1 MSKYKND
8 FKVVSPNWIVP
19 DHVCALQTI
28 RNCSSKSNSLET
40 NKTEDSIGLKFL
52 RSNKKGLNQLHSNA
66 SVQIPSENI
75 VADSSYT
82 YQKNTVCVVKTADCM
97 PILVTNEEG
106 SFVSAIHAG
115 WRGLSSGIIENT
127 VRNIKSLSNL
137 IVWIGPHI
145 SQKYFEVGAE
155 VKKIFLD
162 NDSANAVAFDRGE
175 NKKYL
180 LSLKIVAEIKFNK
193 MGIKNIYCMDNFCTY
208 ANSDI
213 FFSYRRGDINERMSS
228 LVWMNK

>member
-1 MSKYKND
+1 MSIDKND
-8 FKVVSPNWIVP
+8 FKVITPNWIVP

-28 RNCSSKSNSLET
+28 RNCSDKSNFLKT
-40 NKTEDSIGLKFL
+40 NKTEHSIGLKFL
-52 RSNKKGLNQLHSNA
+52 RSNKKGLNQLHSNV
-66 SVQIPSENI
+66 SVQAPSENI
-75 VADSSYT
+75 DADASYT

-127 VRNIKSLSNL
+127 VKNIKSLSNL

-162 NDSANAVAFDRGE
+162 NDFANEVAFDRGV

-180 LSLKIVAEIKFNK
+180 LSLKTVAKIKFNK

-208 ANSDI
+208 ANPDI
-213 FFSYRRGDINERMSS
+213 FFSYRRGDENERMSS
-228 LVWMNK
+228 LVWMSK